1 MNAFRASL
9 VSSSMTARL
18 VCAMLLS
25 AGIAR
30 AEECC
35 EQPSW
40 VFSPSTF
47 SHDPESGARVAQ
59 YERHAWVDELPDPRI
74 VTSGY
79 RTSRTHLPGAAGSS
93 DTFYEVQNWANGNG
107 QLDAEW
113 ERMHDA
119 WQDSYLTGSFYQGS
133 MNTQGP
139 WQQGPWQPGPWQPG
153 PWNGPWQQGP
163 WQQGPWNNGPWQ
175 QGPQQGPWNNGPWQG
190 GQGPQG
196 PWQGG
201 PGQQGPWNGGP
212 WNGGGP
218 GFGQRPGGGT
228 PQGPPMQGP
237 AQPGSGYDYR
247 QVPRP

>member
-1 MNAFRASL
+1 
-9 VSSSMTARL
+9 MTARIA
-18 VCAMLLS
+18 CAMLVI
-25 AGIAR
+25 AGVTR

-47 SHDPESGARVAQ
+47 SHDPETGARVAQ
-59 YERHAWVDELPDPRI
+59 YERHAWVDELPDPRM

-119 WQDSYLTGSFYQGS
+119 WQDSYLTGSYYQGS
-133 MNTQGP
+133 MN
-139 WQQGPWQPGPWQPG
+139 GPWQPGPWGNG
-153 PWNGPWQQGP
+153 PWNGGP
-163 WQQGPWNNGPWQ
+163 WQGGPWNNGPW
-175 QGPQQGPWNNGPWQG
+175 QQGPWNNGPWQG

-201 PGQQGPWNGGP
+201 P

-218 GFGQRPGGGT
+218 GFGPRPGGGP

-237 AQPGSGYDYR
+237 AQPGGGYGYR
-247 QVPRP
+247 QIPRP